1 MTQARSQ
8 LVNPNQAGTY
18 HCINRCVRRSW
29 LCGFD
34 RYTKRSFEHR
44 KPWVEARILEL
55 GEIFACGIYSWAVMS
70 NHLHLVVHMSPTTAR
85 DWSAIDVATR
95 WVKLYPA
102 QTAELCE

>member
-1 MTQARSQ
+1 MTQARNQ
-8 LVNPNQAGTY
+8 LVNPNYAGTY

-55 GEIFACGIYSWAVMS
+55 GEIFACGISLSEYI
-70 NHLHLVVHMSPTTAR
+70 AR
-85 DWSAIDVATR
+85 RAN
-95 WVKLYPA
+95 
-102 QTAELCE
+102 AEDKISGKFWEG